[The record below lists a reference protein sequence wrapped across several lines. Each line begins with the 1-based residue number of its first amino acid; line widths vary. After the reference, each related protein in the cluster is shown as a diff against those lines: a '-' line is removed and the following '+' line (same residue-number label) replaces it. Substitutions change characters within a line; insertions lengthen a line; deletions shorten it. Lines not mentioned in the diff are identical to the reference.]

1 MQVKS
6 GGQGKEILLQNKHDY
21 DFVAIG
27 KWRMIIVVFE
37 SFVDVLQYPD
47 TF

>member
-1 MQVKS
+1 MSLKIS
-6 GGQGKEILLQNKHDY
+6 DY
-21 DFVAIG
+21 EYDKLAIG
-27 KWRMIIVVFE
+27 KRRMIIVVFE